1 MEGRC
6 VLDKI
11 RIKNVR
17 SLKDTGLIKLCPIN
31 LLVGNN
37 SSGKSTFLR
46 TFPLIKQS
54 ISKYIDGPILWAGD
68 VDDYVDFGSFKETIT
83 NDNISD
89 SIELTFVF
97 DRQRMDA
104 FLFPYNTYPFS
115 TLRKSENNT
124 EGDSHEIF
132 YSVVIRSKGN
142 TENCGEY
149 VAKIEIK
156 NCAHTLLIEYG
167 PDGGISAAF
176 LDDASVLLQPM
187 GNDGMMRYG
196 YFLTRSC
203 IFSSTTIFG
212 SKLPQYDSTVD
223 GLRNTMMTW
232 FDKKG
237 KGRASS
243 KSERDYLYLI
253 YIVGELLCRGANATN
268 ITQKFIELYDT
279 KDPYSVALQ
288 GDITVVQQRLKGY
301 NDTKMNAIE
310 RDFLFVYFCAYL
322 PDINKYLYDYFCQV
336 HYIAPIRA
344 TAERYYRLRNTAIDD
359 IDHQGKNLAVFLNSL
374 SKERLNAFQSWTS
387 EYFGF
392 KIFVQREAGH
402 LSVNVELKQ
411 STGRFNLSD
420 TGFGYSQIL
429 PIITQLWA
437 LSTKEKSAHISTPLI
452 VAIEQPELHLHPSL
466 QVKLAKVFIASI
478 KLALQHGYQLQLI
491 LETHSDT
498 IVNYFGT
505 AIARRELSPKDI
517 SVVLFDKCLGCQY
530 TDVCISSYD
539 DLGYLKDW
547 PIGFLSAGE

>member
-6 VLDKI
+6 ALDKI
-11 RIKNVR
+11 QIKNVR

-31 LLVGNN
+31 VLVGNN

-54 ISKYIDGPILWAGD
+54 INKYTDGPILWAGD

-83 NDNISD
+83 NDNNSD

-97 DRQRMDA
+97 DRQRMDN
-104 FLFPYNTYPFS
+104 FLFPYNAYPFP
-115 TLRKSENNT
+115 TLKKLEYNT
-124 EGDSHEIF
+124 EGDPHEIF
-132 YSVVIRSKGN
+132 YSVVIRSKGD

-149 VAKIEIK
+149 VAKITTKIS
-156 NCAHTLLIEYG
+156 AHTLQIEYTT
-167 PDGGISAAF
+167 DGGISAVF
-176 LDDASVLLQPM
+176 LDDETVLLPPM
-187 GNDGMMRYG
+187 ENEDMIRYG
-196 YFLTRSC
+196 YYLTRS
-203 IFSSTTIFG
+203 FFYSSTTIFG

-223 GLRNTMMTW
+223 GLRSSMMTW

-237 KGRASS
+237 KDRASC
-243 KSERDYLYLI
+243 KSGRDYLNLM
-253 YIVGELLCRGANATN
+253 YIVGELLCRGASASN
-268 ITQKFIELYDT
+268 ITQKFFELYDT
-279 KDPYSVALQ
+279 KDNYSGALQ
-288 GDITVVQQRLKGY
+288 RDITIIEQRLKGY
-301 NDTKMNAIE
+301 NDTRRNAIE
-310 RDFLFVYFCAYL
+310 RDFIFVYCCAYL
-322 PDINKYLYDYFCQV
+322 PDINKYLSDYFRQV
-336 HYIAPIRA
+336 HYIAPVRA

-392 KIFVQREAGH
+392 KVFVQREAGH

-429 PIITQLWA
+429 PIITQIWV
-437 LSTKEKSAHISTPLI
+437 LSTKEKAAHSSAPLI

-466 QVKLAKVFIASI
+466 QVKLAKAFIACI

-491 LETHSDT
+491 LETHSET

-505 AIARRELSPKDI
+505 AIARRELLPEDI